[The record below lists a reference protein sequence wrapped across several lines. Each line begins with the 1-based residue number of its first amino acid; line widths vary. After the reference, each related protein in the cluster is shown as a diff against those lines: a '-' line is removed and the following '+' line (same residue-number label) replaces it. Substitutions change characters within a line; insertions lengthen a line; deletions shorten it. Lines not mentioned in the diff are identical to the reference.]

1 MKQVFFHSLVVCFFL
16 PFLGVIA
23 FSLNSFGFPLM
34 EQYSDKSIK
43 FFIAFPYFLLV
54 MAGLFASVFAADRL
68 SALLA
73 AKFGIPVEDKAETDS
88 WEKLLD
94 PQRIENKRA
103 TVMKTADSWL
113 KDNMDN
119 MLVRVI
125 IGLVIGA
132 VIVY

>member
-1 MKQVFFHSLVVCFFL
+1 
-16 PFLGVIA
+16 
-23 FSLNSFGFPLM
+23 
-34 EQYSDKSIK
+34 
-43 FFIAFPYFLLV
+43 
-54 MAGLFASVFAADRL
+54 VFAADRL

>member
-23 FSLNSFGFPLM
+23 FSLSNFGLPLM
-34 EQYSDKSIK
+34 EQHSDKSIK
-43 FFIAFPYFLLV
+43 FFIAFPYFLLII
-54 MAGLFASVFAADRL
+54 AGLFAAVFAADRL
-68 SALLA
+68 SRRLA
-73 AKFGIPVEDKAETDS
+73 AKFGIPVEDKVETDS
-88 WEKLLD
+88 WDKLVD

-103 TVMKTADSWL
+103 IVMKTADSWL

-125 IGLVIGA
+125 VGLVIGA
-132 VIVY
+132 VIVF